1 MKEEEQMKNKTTK
14 RAEKKIETSIQK
26 NKQKEMTLGK
36 NDETERDIR
45 EAKPQNVTEDS
56 EKEICICCNKYVETG
71 VQCGICHR
79 WYHYKCEM
87 VPRGN
92 ILHM

>member
-1 MKEEEQMKNKTTK
+1 MKNKTTK
-14 RAEKKIETSIQK
+14 RTEKKIETSIQK

-36 NDETERDIR
+36 NDERERDIW

-56 EKEICICCNKYVETG
+56 EKEIYMCCNKYVETG
-71 VQCGICHR
+71 VQCGSCHR
-79 WYHYKCEM
+79 WYHYKCET

-92 ILHM
+92 TLHM